1 MFIFYIM
8 SYIYILAIFLDSMAC
23 GYTERSF
30 KNKPTLRNIHYK
42 KKKKKEKV
50 TTSLGLFK
58 VRLLAGGFL
67 CEVSMLSIEESLCVY
82 ACF

>member
-1 MFIFYIM
+1 M
-8 SYIYILAIFLDSMAC
+8 SYIYILAIFLDFMAC
-23 GYTERSF
+23 GYTERNF
-30 KNKPTLRNIHYK
+30 KNKHILRNIHFK
-42 KKKKKEKV
+42 KKKKRKKV

-82 ACF
+82 VCF